1 MEKVEINY
9 IWQDRKRWL
18 LFGLPWTFTR
28 YGLTEEKILI
38 KTGFFTLV
46 NDEVRLYRIM
56 DLSLKQTLI
65 QRIFNLGTITVTSND
80 KSLGDFEI
88 KNIKN
93 AEAVKEMLSNKVEEE
108 RIKKRVSSREFMSSD
123 GDDFIEEDDEI

>member
-28 YGLTEEKILI
+28 YGLTDEKLLI

-46 NDEVRLYRIM
+46 NEEVRLYRIM
-56 DLSLKQTLI
+56 DLSLKQTLM
-65 QRIFNLGTITVTSND
+65 QRMFNLGTITVTSND
-80 KSLGDFEI
+80 KSLGTFEI

-93 AEAVKEMLSNKVEEE
+93 AEAVKEMLSEKVEGE
-108 RIKKRVSSREFMSSD
+108 RVKKRVSSREFMTSD

>member
-1 MEKVEINY
+1 MEKIELNY

-18 LFGLPWTFTR
+18 FFGLPWTFTR
-28 YGLTEEKILI
+28 YGLTDEKLLI

-46 NDEVRLYRIM
+46 NEEVRLYRIM

-65 QRIFNLGTITVTSND
+65 QRMFNLGTITITSND
-80 KSLGDFEI
+80 KSLGNFEI

-93 AEAVKEMLSNKVEEE
+93 PEVVKEMLSQKVEDE

-123 GDDFIEEDDEI
+123 GDEFIEDDEI